1 MKMTDQKTF
10 VDRPRTKSR
19 FALVPILV
27 VAVFLTA
34 CGKKGGSPPPSA
46 ASGAERESA
55 QGAAS
60 ASPAP
65 RGEWVIVNRGTIR
78 SSVPAVGILR
88 ARQTTK
94 LGSQVSGR
102 VKQVLVDVGNVV
114 KKGQELVLLDPVF
127 FGIERSQ
134 RAADLDA
141 AKAALWE
148 TETQHTRM
156 KNLWEKPQGK
166 EPSIP
171 KKLYDD
177 AKARFDAAQARVKQA
192 EEALR
197 YADERIQETVI
208 RAPYDGVVT
217 RRLVDPGEPVTSTP
231 VSHLIEIQEVGT
243 LDLEFSLP
251 QEMLSRV
258 RSGTHVTFEA
268 EGVPET
274 KGSSQVAVVFPAVE
288 EATRSFRSRVTV
300 PNASGIYRPGM
311 LIRVWVVN
319 QEVKDALLLPRMA
332 VTETAQGWQVLAAS
346 SESPVLRPI
355 KVGLLTDTLI
365 EVKDG
370 LREGDKVFVLK
381 GKT

>member
-1 MKMTDQKTF
+1 M
-10 VDRPRTKSR
+10 
-19 FALVPILV
+19 
-27 VAVFLTA
+27 AV
-34 CGKKGGSPPPSA
+34 
-46 ASGAERESA
+46 
-55 QGAAS
+55 Q
-60 ASPAP
+60 
-65 RGEWVIVNRGTIR
+65 RGTIQ
-78 SSVPAVGILR
+78 SSVPAVGMLR

-102 VKQVLVDVGNVV
+102 VERVLVDVGDVV
-114 KKGQELVLLDPVF
+114 KKDQELVRLDPVF
-127 FGIERSQ
+127 FEIERAQ
-134 RAADLDA
+134 READLET

-171 KKLYDD
+171 KKLFDD

-192 EEALR
+192 EETLR
-197 YADERIQETVI
+197 YAKERLREVVI
-208 RAPYDGVVT
+208 RAPYDAVVT

-231 VSHLIEIQEVGT
+231 VTHLIEIQEVGT

-258 RSGTHVTFEA
+258 RPGSPVTFEA

-274 KGSSQVAVVFPAVE
+274 KGSGEVAMVFPAVE
-288 EATRSFRSRVTV
+288 EATRSFRCRVTV
-300 PNASGIYRPGM
+300 PNASGVYRPGM

-319 QEVKDALLLPRMA
+319 REAKDVLLLPRRA
-332 VTETAQGWQVLAAS
+332 VTETAQGWQVLVAN
-346 SESPVLRPI
+346 SETPVPRP
-355 KVGLLTDTLI
+355 VNLGLVTDSLV

-370 LREGDKVFVLK
+370 LREGDRVLAPERK
-381 GKT
+381 S

>member
-1 MKMTDQKTF
+1 MTGQKTF
-10 VDRPRTKSR
+10 VDRPRAKSR

-27 VAVFLTA
+27 VAIFLTA

-78 SSVPAVGILR
+78 SSVPAVGMLR

-102 VKQVLVDVGNVV
+102 VELVLVDVGDVV
-114 KKGQELVLLDPVF
+114 KKGQELVRLDPVF

-134 RAADLDA
+134 RVADLDA

-197 YADERIQETVI
+197 YADERLRELVI

-258 RSGTHVTFEA
+258 RAGTHVTFEA

-300 PNASGIYRPGM
+300 PNPSGIYRPGM
-311 LIRVWVVN
+311 LIRVWVVD
-319 QEVKDALLLPRMA
+319 QEVKDALLLPRKA
-332 VTETAQGWQVLAAS
+332 VTETAQGWQVLAS
-346 SESPVLRPI
+346 NSESPVRRPI
-355 KVGLLTDTLI
+355 KLGLVTDTLV

-370 LREGDKVFVLK
+370 LREGDRVFALE
-381 GKT
+381 GKP